1 MDSFKK
7 CTCSWYSST
16 GSSSSSLGPNWRR
29 VAEKR
34 TAIVKA
40 NFRLTTAIL
49 DMDTLPLDK
58 APSEAPKRL
67 LGSWE
72 RKGRKVLFEALRD
85 TSNKQNS

>member
-49 DMDTLPLDK
+49 DMDTLPPDK

-85 TSNKQNS
+85 TSNKQNT